1 MEISPSLQETN
12 GIQASAF
19 TFVNN
24 TCSKYKK
31 MRVSGNFVQHFMHSL
46 FKTLLP
52 LLTQV
57 LIQHSTRLAI
67 SNTGPRRAIVRHH
80 YDQIV
85 AWCQMHCPRVV
96 HSTLSLTL
104 SVVIDSNCLSSTLSK
119 HISPSVI
126 GKTLSTTFFPPVGR
140 HFLRFNSNNTYMF
153 PNFFSHFTI

>member
-1 MEISPSLQETN
+1 MEFRPPHSHLWTTLVANIRRCGFQETL
-12 GIQASAF
+12 
-19 TFVNN
+19 
-24 TCSKYKK
+24 CSTLCI
-31 MRVSGNFVQHFMHSL
+31 VCISL

-52 LLTQV
+52 LLTQF

-67 SNTGPRRAIVRHH
+67 SNTRPRRAVARRH

-140 HFLRFNSNNTYMF
+140 HFLRFTVATPICF
-153 PNFFSHFTI
+153 PNFSPTSQSRH